1 MKNQNAIQKDTL
13 PPELGN
19 AVKAAIESME
29 EFQPIIE
36 FRRAMKPLQDNDLR
50 IEWKIAIIQGE
61 DSPFVSTQGTSS
73 MPNALH
79 EKMLPLLAGNIHDEL
94 SQKIVNPLEGR
105 LLDKLAE
112 LDSES
117 SDGDE

>member
-1 MKNQNAIQKDTL
+1 MKNRNAIQKDTL

-79 EKMLPLLAGNIHDEL
+79 EKMLPLLAGSIHDEV
-94 SQKIVNPLEGR
+94 SQKIVNPLECM
-105 LLDKLAE
+105 LQEKLAD
-112 LDSES
+112 LYSEPPA
-117 SDGDE
+117 SDE